1 MKRIL
6 IGVFCLFVAGF
17 LFVLVFN
24 ISETE
29 KLVKY
34 TIEEQRYDQDLFSG
48 LKSHLDK
55 DSLYIFKIG
64 KENPFK

>member
-17 LFVLVFN
+17 LFVLVLN
-24 ISETE
+24 NSDSE
-29 KLVKY
+29 KLVTY
-34 TIEEQRYDQDLFSG
+34 TIKEQRYDQDLFLG